1 MEEHREKV
9 GTIHFI
15 ADTHLVISIPLGV
28 GNVMMNKVYS
38 STSIPVGNLWGIYE
52 QAWSALHQTPGSK
65 SLLKASF
72 ESRRNV
78 DAVMKA

>member
-1 MEEHREKV
+1 MEEHGKKV
-9 GTIHFI
+9 GIIRFI

-65 SLLKASF
+65 SFLKASF
-72 ESRRNV
+72 EGKRNF

>member
-1 MEEHREKV
+1 MEEHGKK
-9 GTIHFI
+9 GGIISFI
-15 ADTHLVISIPLGV
+15 ANTHLVISIPPGV